1 MSRKTDRFQRMMGKV
16 RMILGS
22 NKAVSWFPQSAQTA
36 KMTVVR
42 DTYSE
47 PGRFQLPPAAPN
59 P

>member
-1 MSRKTDRFQRMMGKV
+1 MMGKV
-16 RMILGS
+16 RMSLGS
-22 NKAVSWFPQSAQTA
+22 NKAVSGFPQSAQTA